1 MNLETKD
8 RGNILYIRKI
18 LYEQESLFIFCIS
31 DIFFSN
37 ILGHFR

>member
-8 RGNILYIRKI
+8 RGNILYICKI
-18 LYEQESLFIFCIS
+18 LYEQESLFSVFLM
-31 DIFFSN
+31 FFTN